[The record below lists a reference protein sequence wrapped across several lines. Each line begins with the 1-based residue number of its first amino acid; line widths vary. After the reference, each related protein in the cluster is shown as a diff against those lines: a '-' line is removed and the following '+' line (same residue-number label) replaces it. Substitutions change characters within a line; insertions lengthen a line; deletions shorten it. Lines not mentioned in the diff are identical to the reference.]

1 MASGNERPKKTRKE
15 QAIDATE
22 LTRQLEDAKSKLQ
35 NMVDEVDP
43 DGVTP
48 GDVQNA
54 KDFAAQMQEI
64 NRGLRESLKR
74 TMMADGKIKPG
85 EVLTIEGRRVFLTPR
100 PGCPEGSLD
109 PEHYDLTYEYIS

>member
-1 MASGNERPKKTRKE
+1 MASRGDKPKRGKRP
-15 QAIDATE
+15 AIEAQE
-22 LTRQLEDAKSKLQ
+22 IQHQLEAAKARLQ
-35 NMVDEVDP
+35 GMMEDVDP
-43 DGVTP
+43 DDVTA

-74 TMMADGKIKPG
+74 AMMADGKIKPG

-109 PEHYDLTYEYIS
+109 PEHYDLTYEYVS